1 MTYLIQDITFYK
13 VDENGDEILNQDGT
27 LKVYRIKDGIR
38 VKPLEYLSEE
48 FEDDIM
54 QESEDKK
61 QWLKQKR
68 KNLSVMID
76 IVSVMVRPHMT
87 MKKRGLYD

>member
-54 QESEDKK
+54 KESEDKK
-61 QWLKQKR
+61 Q
-68 KNLSVMID
+68 
-76 IVSVMVRPHMT
+76 
-87 MKKRGLYD
+87 